1 MISARAMHA
10 GLQAL
15 EPVFTKSDIQF
26 RSKLLIGSVRGD
38 LHDIGKHL
46 ASLVIWNFFKRF

>member
-1 MISARAMHA
+1 MISGRAMHA

-15 EPVFTKSDIQF
+15 EPVFSKSDIQF